1 MKRFTLLFLA
11 VIASVASFAQNES
24 AKALFSQLRAQRAA
38 KVSQL
43 SSLQKAEPRTTSAF
57 SRRISATPRLNVQKA
72 KRANAYQD
80 GKFSYAFSTSYEYID
95 GVGLTTVPLDT
106 TIVYSKA
113 SKDSIFVD
121 LLSKGLGFIGAKILP
136 SSIEGVDSLVF
147 APGQVVG
154 SLKDGTKLA
163 IYGATPK
170 VLSRAVIFTKN
181 DDPISA
187 YYDPESGTIVSNGDA
202 AWGVYAGDDATE
214 PIDTCYRM
222 YFSTVGLVDDFT
234 SYSGTR
240 TLTYTENGVSKTDSK
255 SIDAIIMS
263 SQDDEGND
271 VTNVYVRN
279 LSYAASEFGDW
290 QSLTLD
296 EGDDG
301 DAPMLHFIGSQYL
314 ANSGLTPY
322 YSMPGDLS
330 YNLKDSLSF
339 VGTFNNDS
347 TQLTFTPKS
356 DSDCMFD
363 LIYSEG
369 ELGLAFYPETIT
381 SFTINFPKES
391 TGIRGIKTGATGV
404 VREEYF
410 DMTGRRVD
418 SAYKGLVIRRTVDA
432 SGNATVRKL
441 IR

>member
-121 LLSKGLGFIGAKILP
+121 LLSKVLGFIGAKILP

-271 VTNVYVRN
+271 VTNVYVRG
-279 LSYAASEFGDW
+279 LSYAAADFGDW
-290 QSLTLD
+290 QRFELD
-296 EGDDG
+296 EDEDG
-301 DAPMLHFIGSQYL
+301 DAPLLHMSGASYIPNDYL
-314 ANSGLTPY
+314 AVVF
-322 YSMPGDLS
+322 
-330 YNLKDSLSF
+330 SLPSSDTITY
-339 VGTFNNDS
+339 VGKFNNDS
-347 TQLTFTPKS
+347 TQLTFTPKE
-356 DSDCMFD
+356 DSYKLYDYLKQD
-363 LIYSEG
+363 GTYYYYQ
-369 ELGLAFYPETIT
+369 YPETIT

-418 SAYKGLVIRRTVDA
+418 SAYKGLIIRRTVDA

>member
-43 SSLQKAEPRTTSAF
+43 SSLQKADSRASSAF
-57 SRRISATPRLNVQKA
+57 SRRISATSRLSAKTA
-72 KRANAYQD
+72 KRANAFED

-95 GVGLTTVPLDT
+95 GLGGTTVPLDT

-121 LLSKGLGFIGAKILP
+121 LLSKGWGYIGAKILP

-240 TLTYTENGVSKTDSK
+240 TLTYTAKDASKTDSK

-271 VTNVYVRN
+271 VTNVYVRG
-279 LSYAASEFGDW
+279 LSYAAADFGDW
-290 QSLTLD
+290 QRFELD
-296 EGDDG
+296 EDEDG
-301 DAPMLHFIGSQYL
+301 DAPLLHMSGASYIPNDYL
-314 ANSGLTPY
+314 AVVF
-322 YSMPGDLS
+322 
-330 YNLKDSLSF
+330 SLPSSDTITY
-339 VGTFNNDS
+339 VGKFNNDS
-347 TQLTFTPKS
+347 TQLTFTPKE
-356 DSDCMFD
+356 DSYKLYDYLKQD
-363 LIYSEG
+363 GTYYYYQ
-369 ELGLAFYPETIT
+369 YPETIT

-418 SAYKGLVIRRTVDA
+418 SAYKGLVIRRIVDA

>member
-43 SSLQKAEPRTTSAF
+43 SSLQKADSRASSAF
-57 SRRISATPRLNVQKA
+57 SRRISATSRLSAKTA
-72 KRANAYQD
+72 KRANAFED

-95 GVGLTTVPLDT
+95 GLGGTTVPLDT

-121 LLSKGLGFIGAKILP
+121 LLSKGWGYIGAKILP

-187 YYDPESGTIVSNGDA
+187 YYDPESGTIVSIGDA

-240 TLTYTENGVSKTDSK
+240 TLTYTAKGASKTDSK

-263 SQDDEGND
+263 SQDDGGND

-279 LSYAASEFGDW
+279 LSYAASLFGDW

-301 DAPMLHFIGSQYL
+301 DAPLLHMSGASYIPNDYL
-314 ANSGLTPY
+314 AVVF
-322 YSMPGDLS
+322 
-330 YNLKDSLSF
+330 SLPSSDTITY
-339 VGTFNNDS
+339 VGKFNNDS
-347 TQLTFTPKS
+347 TQLTFTPKE
-356 DSDCMFD
+356 DSYKLYDYLKQD
-363 LIYSEG
+363 GTYYYYQ
-369 ELGLAFYPETIT
+369 YPETIT

>member
-1 MKRFTLLFLA
+1 MLFLA

-43 SSLQKAEPRTTSAF
+43 SSLQKADSRASSAF
-57 SRRISATPRLNVQKA
+57 SRRISATSRLSAKTA
-72 KRANAYQD
+72 KRANAFED

-95 GVGLTTVPLDT
+95 GLGGTTVPLDT

-121 LLSKGLGFIGAKILP
+121 LLSKGWGYIGAKILP

-240 TLTYTENGVSKTDSK
+240 TLTYTENGASKTDSK

-271 VTNVYVRN
+271 VTNVYVRG
-279 LSYAASEFGDW
+279 LSYAAADFGDW
-290 QSLTLD
+290 QRFELD
-296 EGDDG
+296 EDEDG
-301 DAPMLHFIGSQYL
+301 DAPLLHMSGASYIPNDYL
-314 ANSGLTPY
+314 AVVF
-322 YSMPGDLS
+322 
-330 YNLKDSLSF
+330 SLPSSDTITY
-339 VGTFNNDS
+339 VGKFNNDS
-347 TQLTFTPKS
+347 TQLTFTPKE
-356 DSDCMFD
+356 DSYKLYDYLKQD
-363 LIYSEG
+363 GTYYYYQ
-369 ELGLAFYPETIT
+369 YPETIT

-418 SAYKGLVIRRTVDA
+418 SAYKGLVIRRIVDA

>member
-43 SSLQKAEPRTTSAF
+43 SSLQKADSRASSAF
-57 SRRISATPRLNVQKA
+57 SRRISATSRLSAKTA
-72 KRANAYQD
+72 KRANAFED

-95 GVGLTTVPLDT
+95 GLGGTTVPLDT

-121 LLSKGLGFIGAKILP
+121 LLSKGWGYIGAKILP

-240 TLTYTENGVSKTDSK
+240 TLTYTENGASKTDSK

-271 VTNVYVRN
+271 VTNVYVRG
-279 LSYAASEFGDW
+279 LSYAAADFGDW
-290 QSLTLD
+290 QRFELD
-296 EGDDG
+296 EDEDG
-301 DAPMLHFIGSQYL
+301 DAPLLHMSGASYIPNDYL
-314 ANSGLTPY
+314 AVVF
-322 YSMPGDLS
+322 
-330 YNLKDSLSF
+330 SLPSSDTITY
-339 VGTFNNDS
+339 VGKFNNDS
-347 TQLTFTPKS
+347 TQLTFTPKE
-356 DSDCMFD
+356 DSYKLYDYLKQD
-363 LIYSEG
+363 GTYYYYQ
-369 ELGLAFYPETIT
+369 YPETIT

-418 SAYKGLVIRRTVDA
+418 SAYKGLVIRRIVDA

>member
-271 VTNVYVRN
+271 VTNVYVRG
-279 LSYAASEFGDW
+279 LSYAAADFGDW
-290 QSLTLD
+290 QRFELD
-296 EGDDG
+296 EDEDG
-301 DAPMLHFIGSQYL
+301 DAPLLHMSGASYIPNDYL
-314 ANSGLTPY
+314 AVVF
-322 YSMPGDLS
+322 
-330 YNLKDSLSF
+330 SLPSSDTITY
-339 VGTFNNDS
+339 VGKFNNDS
-347 TQLTFTPKS
+347 TQLTFTPKE
-356 DSDCMFD
+356 DSYKLYDYLKQD
-363 LIYSEG
+363 GTYYYYQ
-369 ELGLAFYPETIT
+369 YPETIT

-418 SAYKGLVIRRTVDA
+418 SAYKGLIIRRTVDA

>member
-57 SRRISATPRLNVQKA
+57 SRRISATPRLSAKTA

-106 TIVYSKA
+106 TIVYSEA

-121 LLSKGLGFIGAKILP
+121 LLSKGLGYIGAKILP

-240 TLTYTENGVSKTDSK
+240 TLTYTENGASKTDSK

-271 VTNVYVRN
+271 VTNVYVRG
-279 LSYAASEFGDW
+279 LSYAAADFGDW
-290 QSLTLD
+290 QRFELD
-296 EGDDG
+296 EDEDG
-301 DAPMLHFIGSQYL
+301 DAPLLHMSGASYIPNDYL
-314 ANSGLTPY
+314 AVVF
-322 YSMPGDLS
+322 
-330 YNLKDSLSF
+330 SLPSSDTITY
-339 VGTFNNDS
+339 VGKFNNDS
-347 TQLTFTPKS
+347 TQLTFTPKE
-356 DSDCMFD
+356 DSYKLYDYLKQD
-363 LIYSEG
+363 GTYYYYQ
-369 ELGLAFYPETIT
+369 YPETIT

-418 SAYKGLVIRRTVDA
+418 SAYKGLVIRRIVDA

>member
-43 SSLQKAEPRTTSAF
+43 SSLQKADSRASSAF
-57 SRRISATPRLNVQKA
+57 SRRISATSRLSAKTA
-72 KRANAYQD
+72 KRANAFED

-95 GVGLTTVPLDT
+95 GLGGTTVPLDT

-121 LLSKGLGFIGAKILP
+121 LLSKGWGYIGAKILP

-271 VTNVYVRN
+271 VTNVYVRG
-279 LSYAASEFGDW
+279 LSYAAADFGDW
-290 QSLTLD
+290 QRFELD
-296 EGDDG
+296 EDEDG
-301 DAPMLHFIGSQYL
+301 DAPLLHMSGASYIPNDYL
-314 ANSGLTPY
+314 AVVF
-322 YSMPGDLS
+322 
-330 YNLKDSLSF
+330 SLPSSDTITY
-339 VGTFNNDS
+339 VGKFNNDS
-347 TQLTFTPKS
+347 TQLTFTPKE
-356 DSDCMFD
+356 DSYKLYDYLKQD
-363 LIYSEG
+363 GTYYYYQ
-369 ELGLAFYPETIT
+369 YPETIT

>member
-43 SSLQKAEPRTTSAF
+43 SSLQKADSRASSAF
-57 SRRISATPRLNVQKA
+57 SRRISATSRLSAKTA
-72 KRANAYQD
+72 KRANAFED

-95 GVGLTTVPLDT
+95 GLGGTTVPLDT

-121 LLSKGLGFIGAKILP
+121 LLSKGWGYIGAKILP

-271 VTNVYVRN
+271 VTNVYVRG
-279 LSYAASEFGDW
+279 LSYAAADFGDW
-290 QSLTLD
+290 QRFELD
-296 EGDDG
+296 EDEDG
-301 DAPMLHFIGSQYL
+301 DAPLLHMSGASYIPNDYL
-314 ANSGLTPY
+314 AVVF
-322 YSMPGDLS
+322 
-330 YNLKDSLSF
+330 SLPSSDTITY
-339 VGTFNNDS
+339 VGKFNNDS
-347 TQLTFTPKS
+347 TQLTFTPKKIATS
-356 DSDCMFD
+356 CMTI
-363 LIYSEG
+363 LNRTEHII
-369 ELGLAFYPETIT
+369 IT
-381 SFTINFPKES
+381 SILRPSPLSPS
-391 TGIRGIKTGATGV
+391 TS
-404 VREEYF
+404 
-410 DMTGRRVD
+410 RR
-418 SAYKGLVIRRTVDA
+418 SPLA
-432 SGNATVRKL
+432 SGASRQVLRALSVRN
-441 IR
+441 ISI

>member
-57 SRRISATPRLNVQKA
+57 SRRISATPRLSAKTA
-72 KRANAYQD
+72 KRANAFED

-106 TIVYSKA
+106 TIVYSEA

-121 LLSKGLGFIGAKILP
+121 LLSKGLGYIGAKILP

-240 TLTYTENGVSKTDSK
+240 TLTYTAKGASKTDSK

-271 VTNVYVRN
+271 VTNVYVRG
-279 LSYAASEFGDW
+279 LSYAAADFGDW
-290 QSLTLD
+290 QRFELD
-296 EGDDG
+296 EDEDG
-301 DAPMLHFIGSQYL
+301 DAPLLHMSGASYIPNDYL
-314 ANSGLTPY
+314 AVVF
-322 YSMPGDLS
+322 
-330 YNLKDSLSF
+330 SLPSSDTITY
-339 VGTFNNDS
+339 VGKFNNDS
-347 TQLTFTPKS
+347 TQLTFTPKE
-356 DSDCMFD
+356 DSYKLYDYLKQD
-363 LIYSEG
+363 GTYYYYQ
-369 ELGLAFYPETIT
+369 YPETIT

-418 SAYKGLVIRRTVDA
+418 SAYKGLVIRRIVDA

>member
-43 SSLQKAEPRTTSAF
+43 SSLQKADSRASSAF
-57 SRRISATPRLNVQKA
+57 SRRISATSRLSAKTA
-72 KRANAYQD
+72 KRANAFED

-95 GVGLTTVPLDT
+95 GLGGTTVPLDT

-121 LLSKGLGFIGAKILP
+121 LLSKGWGYIGAKILP

-271 VTNVYVRN
+271 VTNVYVRG
-279 LSYAASEFGDW
+279 LSYAAADFGAW
-290 QSLTLD
+290 QRFELD
-296 EGDDG
+296 EDEDG
-301 DAPMLHFIGSQYL
+301 DAPLLHMSGASYIPNDYL
-314 ANSGLTPY
+314 AVVF
-322 YSMPGDLS
+322 
-330 YNLKDSLSF
+330 SLPSSDTITY
-339 VGTFNNDS
+339 VGKFNNDS
-347 TQLTFTPKS
+347 TQLTFTPKE
-356 DSDCMFD
+356 DSYKLYDYLKQD
-363 LIYSEG
+363 GTYYYYQ
-369 ELGLAFYPETIT
+369 YPETIT

>member
-43 SSLQKAEPRTTSAF
+43 SSLQKADSRASSAF
-57 SRRISATPRLNVQKA
+57 SRRISATSRLSAKTA
-72 KRANAYQD
+72 KRANAFED

-95 GVGLTTVPLDT
+95 GLGGTTVPLDT

-121 LLSKGLGFIGAKILP
+121 LLSKGWGYIGAKILP

-240 TLTYTENGVSKTDSK
+240 TLTYTAKGASKTDSK

-271 VTNVYVRN
+271 VTNVYVRG
-279 LSYAASEFGDW
+279 LSYAAADFGDW
-290 QSLTLD
+290 QRFELD
-296 EGDDG
+296 EDEDG
-301 DAPMLHFIGSQYL
+301 DAPLLHMSGASYIPNDYL
-314 ANSGLTPY
+314 AVVF
-322 YSMPGDLS
+322 
-330 YNLKDSLSF
+330 SLPSSDTITY
-339 VGTFNNDS
+339 VGKFNNDS
-347 TQLTFTPKS
+347 TQLTFTPKE
-356 DSDCMFD
+356 DSYKLYDYLKQD
-363 LIYSEG
+363 GTYYYYQ
-369 ELGLAFYPETIT
+369 YPETIT

>member
-38 KVSQL
+38 RVSQL

-57 SRRISATPRLNVQKA
+57 SRRISATPRFNVQKA
-72 KRANAYQD
+72 KRANAFED

-95 GVGLTTVPLDT
+95 GLGGTTVPLDT

-121 LLSKGLGFIGAKILP
+121 LLSKGWGYIGAKILP

-240 TLTYTENGVSKTDSK
+240 TLTYTAKGASKTDSK

-271 VTNVYVRN
+271 VTNVYVRG
-279 LSYAASEFGDW
+279 LSYAAADFGDW
-290 QSLTLD
+290 QRFELD
-296 EGDDG
+296 EDEDG
-301 DAPMLHFIGSQYL
+301 DAPLLHMSGASYIPNDYL
-314 ANSGLTPY
+314 AVVF
-322 YSMPGDLS
+322 
-330 YNLKDSLSF
+330 SLPSSDTITY
-339 VGTFNNDS
+339 VGKFNNDS
-347 TQLTFTPKS
+347 TQLTFTPKE
-356 DSDCMFD
+356 DSYKLYDYLKQD
-363 LIYSEG
+363 GTYYYYQ
-369 ELGLAFYPETIT
+369 YPETIT

>member
-24 AKALFSQLRAQRAA
+24 AKTLFSQLRAQRAA

-43 SSLQKAEPRTTSAF
+43 SSLQKADSRASSAF

-72 KRANAYQD
+72 KRANAFQD
-80 GKFSYAFSTSYEYID
+80 GKVSKIFSSNYEYID
-95 GVGLTTVPLDT
+95 GIGLASIPLDT

-187 YYDPESGTIVSNGDA
+187 YYDPESGAMSSIGDA
-202 AWGVYAGDDATE
+202 AWGVYAGDDATD

-222 YFSTVGLVDDFT
+222 YFSTVGMVDDFT

-240 TLTYTENGVSKTDSK
+240 TLTYTENGASKTDSK

-279 LSYAASEFGDW
+279 LSYAASVFGDW

-301 DAPMLHFIGSQYL
+301 DAPMLHFIGLQYL
-314 ANSGLTPY
+314 VNSDLTHY
-322 YSMPGDLS
+322 FSIPGDLS
-330 YNLKDSLSF
+330 SFKDSLSF
-339 VGTFNNDS
+339 VGKFNNDS
-347 TQLTFTPKS
+347 TQLTLTPKS
-356 DSDCMFD
+356 DSDRIYD
-363 LIYSEG
+363 LVYSDG
-369 ELGLAFYPETIT
+369 LLGAAFYPETIT

>member
-43 SSLQKAEPRTTSAF
+43 SSLQKADSRASSAF
-57 SRRISATPRLNVQKA
+57 SRRISATSRLSAKTA
-72 KRANAYQD
+72 KRANAFED

-95 GVGLTTVPLDT
+95 GLGGTTVPLDT

-121 LLSKGLGFIGAKILP
+121 LLSKGWGYIGAKILP

-240 TLTYTENGVSKTDSK
+240 TLTYTENGASKTDSK

-271 VTNVYVRN
+271 VTNVYVRG
-279 LSYAASEFGDW
+279 LSYAAADFGDW
-290 QSLTLD
+290 QRFELD
-296 EGDDG
+296 EDEDG
-301 DAPMLHFIGSQYL
+301 DAPLLHMSGASYIPNDYL
-314 ANSGLTPY
+314 AVVF
-322 YSMPGDLS
+322 
-330 YNLKDSLSF
+330 SLPSSDTITY
-339 VGTFNNDS
+339 VGKFNNDS
-347 TQLTFTPKS
+347 TQLTFTPKE
-356 DSDCMFD
+356 DSYKLYDYLKQD
-363 LIYSEG
+363 GTYYYYQ
-369 ELGLAFYPETIT
+369 YPETIT

>member
-43 SSLQKAEPRTTSAF
+43 SSLQKADSRASSAF
-57 SRRISATPRLNVQKA
+57 SRRISATSRLSAKTA
-72 KRANAYQD
+72 KRANAFED

-95 GVGLTTVPLDT
+95 GLGGTTVPLDT

-121 LLSKGLGFIGAKILP
+121 LLSKGWGYIGAKLLP

-271 VTNVYVRN
+271 VTNVYVRG
-279 LSYAASEFGDW
+279 LSYAAADFGDW
-290 QSLTLD
+290 QRFELD
-296 EGDDG
+296 EDEDG
-301 DAPMLHFIGSQYL
+301 DAPLLHMSGASYIPNDYL
-314 ANSGLTPY
+314 AVVF
-322 YSMPGDLS
+322 
-330 YNLKDSLSF
+330 SLPSSDTITY
-339 VGTFNNDS
+339 VGKFNNDS
-347 TQLTFTPKS
+347 TQLTFTPKKIATS
-356 DSDCMFD
+356 CMTI
-363 LIYSEG
+363 LNRTEHII
-369 ELGLAFYPETIT
+369 IT
-381 SFTINFPKES
+381 SILRPSPLSPS
-391 TGIRGIKTGATGV
+391 TS
-404 VREEYF
+404 
-410 DMTGRRVD
+410 RR
-418 SAYKGLVIRRTVDA
+418 SPLA
-432 SGNATVRKL
+432 SGASRQVLRALSVRN
-441 IR
+441 ISI

>member
-57 SRRISATPRLNVQKA
+57 SRRISATPRLSAKTA

-106 TIVYSKA
+106 TIVYSEA

-121 LLSKGLGFIGAKILP
+121 LLSKGLGYIGAKILP

-240 TLTYTENGVSKTDSK
+240 TLTYTENGASKTDSK

-271 VTNVYVRN
+271 VTNVYVRG
-279 LSYAASEFGDW
+279 LSYAAADFGDW
-290 QSLTLD
+290 QRFELD
-296 EGDDG
+296 EDEDG
-301 DAPMLHFIGSQYL
+301 DAPLLHMSGASYIPNDYL
-314 ANSGLTPY
+314 AVVF
-322 YSMPGDLS
+322 
-330 YNLKDSLSF
+330 SLPSSDTITY
-339 VGTFNNDS
+339 VGKFNNDS
-347 TQLTFTPKS
+347 TQLTFTPKE
-356 DSDCMFD
+356 DSYKLYDYLKQD
-363 LIYSEG
+363 GTYYYYQ
-369 ELGLAFYPETIT
+369 YPETIT

>member
-43 SSLQKAEPRTTSAF
+43 SSLQKADSRASSAF
-57 SRRISATPRLNVQKA
+57 SRRISATSRLSAKTA
-72 KRANAYQD
+72 KRANAFED

-121 LLSKGLGFIGAKILP
+121 LLSKGWGYIGAKILP

-271 VTNVYVRN
+271 VTNVYVRG
-279 LSYAASEFGDW
+279 LSYAAADFGDW
-290 QSLTLD
+290 QRFELD
-296 EGDDG
+296 EDEDG
-301 DAPMLHFIGSQYL
+301 DAPLLHMSGASYIPNDYL
-314 ANSGLTPY
+314 AVVF
-322 YSMPGDLS
+322 
-330 YNLKDSLSF
+330 SLPSSDTITY
-339 VGTFNNDS
+339 VGKFNNDS
-347 TQLTFTPKS
+347 TQLTFTPKE
-356 DSDCMFD
+356 DSYKLYDYLKQD
-363 LIYSEG
+363 GTYYYYQ
-369 ELGLAFYPETIT
+369 YPETIT

>member
-1 MKRFTLLFLA
+1 MLFLA

-43 SSLQKAEPRTTSAF
+43 SSLQKADSRASSAF
-57 SRRISATPRLNVQKA
+57 SRRISATSRLSAKTA
-72 KRANAYQD
+72 KRANAFED

-95 GVGLTTVPLDT
+95 GLGGTTVPLDT

-121 LLSKGLGFIGAKILP
+121 LLSKGWGYIGAKILP

-240 TLTYTENGVSKTDSK
+240 TLTYTENGASKTDSK

-271 VTNVYVRN
+271 VTNVYVRG
-279 LSYAASEFGDW
+279 LSYAAADFGDW
-290 QSLTLD
+290 QRFELD
-296 EGDDG
+296 EDEDG
-301 DAPMLHFIGSQYL
+301 DAPLLHMSGASYIPNDYL
-314 ANSGLTPY
+314 AVVF
-322 YSMPGDLS
+322 
-330 YNLKDSLSF
+330 SLPSSDTITY
-339 VGTFNNDS
+339 VGKFNNDS
-347 TQLTFTPKS
+347 TQLTFTPKE
-356 DSDCMFD
+356 DSYKLYDYLKQD
-363 LIYSEG
+363 GTYYYYQ
-369 ELGLAFYPETIT
+369 YPETIT

>member
-43 SSLQKAEPRTTSAF
+43 SSLQKADSRASSAF
-57 SRRISATPRLNVQKA
+57 SRRISATSRLSAKTA
-72 KRANAYQD
+72 KRANAFED

-95 GVGLTTVPLDT
+95 GLGGTTVPLDT

-121 LLSKGLGFIGAKILP
+121 LLSKGWGYIGAKILP

-240 TLTYTENGVSKTDSK
+240 TLTYTAKGASKTDSK

-271 VTNVYVRN
+271 VTNVYVRG
-279 LSYAASEFGDW
+279 LSYAAADFGDW
-290 QSLTLD
+290 QRFELD
-296 EGDDG
+296 EDEDG
-301 DAPMLHFIGSQYL
+301 DAPLLHMSGASYIPNDYL
-314 ANSGLTPY
+314 AVVF
-322 YSMPGDLS
+322 
-330 YNLKDSLSF
+330 SLPSSDTITY
-339 VGTFNNDS
+339 VGKFNNDS
-347 TQLTFTPKS
+347 TQLTFTPKE
-356 DSDCMFD
+356 DSYKLYDYLKQD
-363 LIYSEG
+363 GTYYYYQ
-369 ELGLAFYPETIT
+369 YPETIT

-418 SAYKGLVIRRTVDA
+418 SAYKGLVIRRIVDA

>member
-271 VTNVYVRN
+271 VTNVYVRG
-279 LSYAASEFGDW
+279 LSYAAADFGDW
-290 QSLTLD
+290 QRFELD
-296 EGDDG
+296 EDEDG
-301 DAPMLHFIGSQYL
+301 DAPLLHMSGASYIPNDYL
-314 ANSGLTPY
+314 AVVF
-322 YSMPGDLS
+322 
-330 YNLKDSLSF
+330 SLPSSDTITY
-339 VGTFNNDS
+339 VGKFNNDS
-347 TQLTFTPKS
+347 TQLTFTPKE
-356 DSDCMFD
+356 DSYKLYDYLKQD
-363 LIYSEG
+363 GTYYYYQ
-369 ELGLAFYPETIT
+369 YPETIT

>member
-24 AKALFSQLRAQRAA
+24 AKALFSQLCAQRAA

-43 SSLQKAEPRTTSAF
+43 SSLQKADSRASSAF
-57 SRRISATPRLNVQKA
+57 PRRISATPRLSAKTA

-80 GKFSYAFSTSYEYID
+80 GKSSYAFSTSYEYID

-121 LLSKGLGFIGAKILP
+121 LLSKGWGYIGAKVLP

-187 YYDPESGTIVSNGDA
+187 YYDPESGAMSSIGDA
-202 AWGVYAGDDATE
+202 AWGVYAGDDATD

-222 YFSTVGLVDDFT
+222 YFSTVGLVDDFK

-240 TLTYTENGVSKTDSK
+240 TLTYTAKGASKTDSK

-279 LSYAASEFGDW
+279 LSYAASVFGDW

-296 EGDDG
+296 EGDAG

-322 YSMPGDLS
+322 FSMPGDLS

-363 LIYSEG
+363 LVYSDG

>member
-43 SSLQKAEPRTTSAF
+43 SSLLKADSRASSAF
-57 SRRISATPRLNVQKA
+57 SRRISATPRLSAKTA
-72 KRANAYQD
+72 KRANAFQD

-113 SKDSIFVD
+113 AKDSIFVD

-187 YYDPESGTIVSNGDA
+187 YYDPESGAISSIGDA
-202 AWGVYAGDDATE
+202 AWGVYAGDAATD

-222 YFSTVGLVDDFT
+222 YFSTVGLVDDFK

-240 TLTYTENGVSKTDSK
+240 TLTYTANGASKTDSK

-271 VTNVYVRN
+271 ETNAYVRG
-279 LSYAASEFGDW
+279 LSYAAADFGDW
-290 QSLTLD
+290 QRFELD
-296 EGDDG
+296 EDEDG
-301 DAPMLHFIGSQYL
+301 DAPLLHMSGASYIPNDYL
-314 ANSGLTPY
+314 AVVF
-322 YSMPGDLS
+322 
-330 YNLKDSLSF
+330 SLPSSDTITY
-339 VGTFNNDS
+339 VGKFNNDS
-347 TQLTFTPKS
+347 TQLTFTPKE
-356 DSDCMFD
+356 DSYKLYDYLKQD
-363 LIYSEG
+363 GTYYYYQ
-369 ELGLAFYPETIT
+369 YPETIT

>member
-43 SSLQKAEPRTTSAF
+43 SSLQKADSRASSAF
-57 SRRISATPRLNVQKA
+57 SRRISATSRLSAKTA
-72 KRANAYQD
+72 KRANAFED

-95 GVGLTTVPLDT
+95 GLGGTTVPLDT

-121 LLSKGLGFIGAKILP
+121 LLSKGWGYIGAKILP

-170 VLSRAVIFTKN
+170 ELSRAVIFTKN

-240 TLTYTENGVSKTDSK
+240 TLTYTENGASKTDSK

-271 VTNVYVRN
+271 VTNVYVRG
-279 LSYAASEFGDW
+279 LSYAAADFGDW
-290 QSLTLD
+290 QRFELD
-296 EGDDG
+296 EDEDG
-301 DAPMLHFIGSQYL
+301 DAPLLHMSGASYIPNDYL
-314 ANSGLTPY
+314 AVVF
-322 YSMPGDLS
+322 
-330 YNLKDSLSF
+330 SLPSSDTITY
-339 VGTFNNDS
+339 VGKFNNDS
-347 TQLTFTPKS
+347 TQLTFTPKE
-356 DSDCMFD
+356 DSYKLYDYLKQD
-363 LIYSEG
+363 GTYYYYQ
-369 ELGLAFYPETIT
+369 YPETIT

>member
-57 SRRISATPRLNVQKA
+57 SRRISATPRFNVQKA
-72 KRANAYQD
+72 KRANAFED

-95 GVGLTTVPLDT
+95 GLGGTTVPLDT

-240 TLTYTENGVSKTDSK
+240 TLTYTENGASKTDSK

-271 VTNVYVRN
+271 VTNVYVRG
-279 LSYAASEFGDW
+279 LSYAAADFGDW
-290 QSLTLD
+290 QRFELD
-296 EGDDG
+296 EDEDG
-301 DAPMLHFIGSQYL
+301 DAPLLHLSGATYLPNDYL
-314 ANSGLTPY
+314 AVVF
-322 YSMPGDLS
+322 
-330 YNLKDSLSF
+330 SLPSSDTITY
-339 VGTFNNDS
+339 VGKFNNDS
-347 TQLTFTPKS
+347 TQLTFTPKENS
-356 DSDCMFD
+356 YKLYDYLKQDGT
-363 LIYSEG
+363 YYYYQ
-369 ELGLAFYPETIT
+369 YPETIT

-391 TGIRGIKTGATGV
+391 TGIRCIKTGATGV